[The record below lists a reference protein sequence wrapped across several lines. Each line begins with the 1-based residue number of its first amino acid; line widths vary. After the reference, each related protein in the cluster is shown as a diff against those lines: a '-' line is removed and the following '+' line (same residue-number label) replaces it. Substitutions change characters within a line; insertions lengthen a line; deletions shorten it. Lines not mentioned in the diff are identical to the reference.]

1 MACDIELPVP
11 AVLIWKEDQLSILD
25 QTRLPHETVYRQ
37 AQTPEVVWQAIK
49 DLAVRGAPA
58 IGIAAA
64 YGLCLGARGLDKKSS
79 ADALSALREVAD
91 YLNSAR
97 PTAVNLAWALN
108 RLMAVAQKHCQS
120 GQSELPGSL
129 YQRLCDEAI
138 AVHQE
143 DIALCRLIGTHGER
157 LISEGAGVL
166 THCNAGAL
174 ATGGI
179 GTATAAMYEA
189 QRQGRQFTVYAD
201 ETRPLL
207 QGGRLT
213 AWELSRAGIDV
224 RLLCDNMAASVMA
237 AGKIDVVI
245 VGTDRVAANGDVA
258 NKIGTLGVAIF
269 ANDDGI
275 PFYVA
280 CPYSTFDMQ
289 TPSGAEIE
297 IEQRGAEEVL
307 AIGGHRFAADVEVC
321 NPAFDVT
328 PSALVSGFITEQ
340 GIIYPPFEES
350 LSQWD
355 TDNGAGD

>member
-1 MACDIELPVP
+1 MTDSVDLPVP
-11 AVLIWKEDQLSILD
+11 AVLIWDNDRLSILD
-25 QTRLPHETVYRQ
+25 QTRLPHETAYRQ
-37 AQTPEVVWQAIK
+37 ADEPQTVWQAIK

-64 YGLCLGARGLDKKSS
+64 YGLCLGARPLRQLD
-79 ADALSALREVAD
+79 DIEALRKLSEVAT

-108 RLMAVAQKHCQS
+108 RMMRVAKAHPQS
-120 GQSELPGSL
+120 GEGEDL
-129 YQRLCDEAI
+129 YERLCQEAI
-138 AVHQE
+138 AIHEE
-143 DIALCRLIGTHGER
+143 DKALCASIGRHGAELIA
-157 LISEGAGVL
+157 EGSGVL

-174 ATGGI
+174 ATGGL
-179 GTATAAMYEA
+179 GTATAVMYQA
-189 QRQGRQFTVYAD
+189 HSLKRRFTVYAD

-224 RLLCDNMAASVMA
+224 RLICDNMAASVMA
-237 AGKIDVVI
+237 AGKIDLVI

-258 NKIGTLGVAIF
+258 NKIGTLGVAILAKHF
-269 ANDDGI
+269 GI

-280 CPYSTFDMQ
+280 CPYSTVDKH
-289 TPSGAEIE
+289 TATGADIE
-297 IEQRGAEEVL
+297 IEQRGAEEVTS
-307 AIGGHRFAADVEVC
+307 IGGHKVAAEVEVF

-340 GIIYPPFEES
+340 GIIYPPFDDS
-350 LSQWD
+350 FSQWD
-355 TDNGAGD
+355 TDGRAS

>member
-1 MACDIELPVP
+1 MHSDIDLPVP
-11 AVLIWKEDQLSILD
+11 AVMIWSDDQLSILD
-25 QTRLPHETVYRQ
+25 QTRLPQETVYRQ

-64 YGLCLGARGLDKKSS
+64 YGLCLGARGLEQKS
-79 ADALSALREVAD
+79 AEDALAALRQVAD

-108 RLMAVAQKHCQS
+108 RQMSVAREHCQS
-120 GQSELPGSL
+120 GLQASL
-129 YQRLCDEAI
+129 YQRLCEEAI
-138 AVHQE
+138 AIHRQ
-143 DIALCRLIGTHGER
+143 DIALCRSIGMHGAPLIA
-157 LISEGAGVL
+157 EGAGVL

-189 QRQGRQFTVYAD
+189 QCQGRQFTVYAD

-258 NKIGTLGVAIF
+258 NKIGTLGVAIL
-269 ANDDGI
+269 AKHYGI

-289 TPSGAEIE
+289 TPSGAGIE

-307 AIGGHRFAADVEVC
+307 AIGGRRIAADVEVC

-355 TDNGAGD
+355 NDNGASD

>member
-1 MACDIELPVP
+1 MSESMDLPVP
-11 AVLIWKEDQLSILD
+11 SVLIWETGRLSILD
-25 QTRLPHETVYRQ
+25 QTRLPQETVYRQ
-37 AQTPEVVWQAIK
+37 AQEPEAVWQAIK

-64 YGLCLGARGLDKKSS
+64 YGLCLGASQLSDIKGPDGLKK
-79 ADALSALREVAD
+79 LQKVAD

-108 RLMAVAQKHCQS
+108 RLMRVAKKHVETA
-120 GQSELPGSL
+120 GDGSV
-129 YQRLCDEAI
+129 YERLCEEAI
-138 AVHQE
+138 AIHEE
-143 DIALCRLIGTHGER
+143 DKALCAAIGRHGAELIGAG
-157 LISEGAGVL
+157 SGVL

-179 GTATAAMYEA
+179 GTATAAMYQA
-189 QRQGRQFTVYAD
+189 HAKGKTFQVYAD

-207 QGGRLT
+207 QGARLT

-224 RLLCDNMAASVMA
+224 RLICDNMAASVMA
-237 AGKIDVVI
+237 AGQIDVVI

-258 NKIGTLGVAIF
+258 NKIGTLGVAILAKHF
-269 ANDDGI
+269 GI

-280 CPYSTFDMQ
+280 CPYSTVDKH
-289 TPSGAEIE
+289 TATGADIE

-307 AIGGHRFAADVEVC
+307 ALGGTPFAADVPVF

-340 GIIYPPFEES
+340 GILVPPFDAS

-355 TDNGAGD
+355 TDAERKAKR

>member
-1 MACDIELPVP
+1 MSDLVECPVP
-11 AVLIWKEDQLSILD
+11 SVLVWESGCLSILD
-25 QTRLPHETVYRQ
+25 QTRLPQETVYRE
-37 AQTPEVVWQAIK
+37 AKEPATVWQAIK

-64 YGLCLGARGLDKKSS
+64 YGLCLGAAALRDQSAKAALDH
-79 ADALSALREVAD
+79 LREVAA

-108 RLMAVAQKHCQS
+108 RLMSVAES
-120 GQSELPGSL
+120 YAEAGGSNGL
-129 YQRLCDEAI
+129 YQRLCEEAEAI
-138 AVHQE
+138 HNE
-143 DIALCRLIGTHGER
+143 DKALCAAIGQHGAELIG
-157 LISEGAGVL
+157 EGSGVL

-174 ATGGI
+174 ATGGL
-179 GTATAAMYEA
+179 GTATAAMYLA
-189 QRQGRQFTVYAD
+189 HAQGRQFRVYAD

-224 RLLCDNMAASVMA
+224 RLICDNMAASVMA
-237 AGKIDVVI
+237 AGDIDLVI

-258 NKIGTLGVAIF
+258 NKIGTLGVAILAKHF
-269 ANDDGI
+269 NI

-280 CPYSTFDMQ
+280 CPYSTFDKS
-289 TPSGAEIE
+289 TATGADIE
-297 IEQRGAEEVL
+297 IEQRGADEVL
-307 AIGGHRFAADVEVC
+307 TVAGHRVAADVPVL

-340 GIIYPPFEES
+340 GILVPPFNDS
-350 LSQWD
+350 LSQWEGGEAK
-355 TDNGAGD
+355 TV